1 MLFPKKEPK
10 IEMNEVNDLL
20 TDTLEYFNENFDIL
34 MRNHKDKK
42 SEAKEI
48 SKLRSLILRIN
59 EFQ

>member
-1 MLFPKKEPK
+1 
-10 IEMNEVNDLL
+10 MNKVNDIL
-20 TDTLEYFNENFDIL
+20 TDTLEYFNDNFDLL

>member
-1 MLFPKKEPK
+1 LLFPKKEPK

>member
-1 MLFPKKEPK
+1 LVLPKKEPK
-10 IEMNEVNDLL
+10 IEMNEVNDIL
-20 TDTLEYFNENFDIL
+20 TDTLEYFNDNFDLL